1 MRFHLVYSGRLPASG
16 NGRPKPDD
24 VRRIRDQFHPQMK
37 LLWNSNSAL
46 QRLRR
51 TAWVPRDPASFL
63 GVAESPLGPDW
74 DVDRYPRD
82 EKDWCNLCK
91 PIARDEKAYVP
102 LVRESLHLSC
112 QLNILFLRQEDPGA
126 LILQGGDL
134 DGRIKTLFDAL
145 RMPEPQ
151 VERQY
156 PQAEN
161 PLYCLLES
169 DTLISGF
176 EVSTGRLLT
185 AETDRS
191 SEVHL
196 VIEASVKVLKPGP
209 WNLCLMGD

>member
-1 MRFHLVYSGRLPASG
+1 MRFYLVYRGRLPASG
-16 NGRPKPDD
+16 NNRTKPDD

-37 LLWNSNSAL
+37 LLWKSNSTL

-51 TAWVPRDPASFL
+51 TAWVPRNPANFL
-63 GVAESPLGPDW
+63 GAVESPLGPEW
-74 DVDRYPRD
+74 DVDQYPRD

-91 PIARDEKAYVP
+91 PITKGEKVYVP

-126 LILQGGDL
+126 LVLQGGDL
-134 DGRIKTLFDAL
+134 DGRLKTLFDAL
-145 RMPEPQ
+145 RMPEAQ
-151 VERQY
+151 VERKY
-156 PQAEN
+156 PQTEN

-185 AETDRS
+185 AVTDHP

-196 VIEASVKVLKPGP
+196 VIEASIKVLKPGP
-209 WNLCLMGD
+209 WNVCLMGD